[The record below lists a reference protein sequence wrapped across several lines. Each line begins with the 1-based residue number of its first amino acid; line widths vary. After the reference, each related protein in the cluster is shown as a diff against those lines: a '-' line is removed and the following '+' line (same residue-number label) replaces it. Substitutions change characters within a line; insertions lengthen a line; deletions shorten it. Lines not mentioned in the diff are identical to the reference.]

1 MFLFK
6 LKSGALQLTIFIGV
20 IIALLLSGLILYA
33 YTFGFFKE
41 QTKHTIN
48 IIKGAN
54 SGLYFALQAKN
65 FDEDTLVFDID
76 EEKKYSAKIHSS
88 LWGVFQ
94 KVSIKT
100 IHKNKF
106 YIKSAIVGSKLSAEN
121 SPTLYLQETY
131 NAFNVAGNT
140 KIKGNA
146 FLPEQGVKSSYVL
159 GEGYNSN
166 VLVYGQTKRSKTT
179 LPKLDKAYLKRIEE
193 YLKHDNTSL
202 PFSQLGLRN
211 VNSFKNQTQIFYS
224 EQPIDIDKMEIV
236 GNIIIKSNVSI
247 KISKENKITDIIVI
261 APNVQIE
268 DGFTGSLQIISS
280 KNINIGKDC
289 TLKFPSSVFV
299 LDEENIKFQAVSTK
313 PKISIGQNSSVR
325 GCLVYYNKINNHS
338 QFNSNVFID
347 ENSKIKGQ
355 VYCTGNLEL
364 KGNVAGSVYTKQ
376 FVLNAGG
383 TVFVNYLYNIIIE
396 NENIP
401 KNYGGILFEDD
412 AKILMKWL
420 Y

>member
-1 MFLFK
+1 MFFFK

-41 QTKHTIN
+41 QSKHTIN
-48 IIKGAN
+48 IIKAAD
-54 SGLYFALQAKN
+54 SGLYFALQTKK
-65 FDEDTLVFDID
+65 FEEDTLVFDID
-76 EEKKYSAKIHSS
+76 EEKKYLAKVHSS

-106 YIKSAIVGSKLSAEN
+106 YIKSAIVGSRLSAEN
-121 SPTLYLQETY
+121 SPTLYLQDTY
-131 NAFNVAGNT
+131 NALNVAGNT

-146 FLPEQGVKSSYVL
+146 FLPEQGVKSGYVL

-166 VLVYGQTKRSKTT
+166 VLIYGPTKTSKTA
-179 LPKLDKAYLKRIEE
+179 LPKLDKVYVKRIEE
-193 YLKHDNTSL
+193 YLKQNNTSF
-202 PFSQLGLRN
+202 PFSQLSHHN
-211 VNSFKNQTQIFYS
+211 VNSFKNQTKIFYS
-224 EQPIDIDKMEIV
+224 KQPIEIDKKEII

-247 KISKENKITDIIVI
+247 KITKENKITDIIVI
-261 APNVQIE
+261 APDVQIE
-268 DGFTGSLQIISS
+268 DGFSGSLQIISS
-280 KNINIGKDC
+280 KNINIGKKC
-289 TLKFPSSVFV
+289 ILKFPSSVFV
-299 LDEENIKFQAVSTK
+299 LDQENITFQEVTTK
-313 PKISIGQNSSVR
+313 PKISIGQNSSVI
-325 GCLVYYNKINNHS
+325 GCLVYYNNMNNHN
-338 QFNSNVFID
+338 QFNSDVFID

-355 VYCTGNLEL
+355 IYCTGNLEL
-364 KGNVAGSVYTKQ
+364 KGNVSGSVYTKQ

-383 TVFVNYLYNIIIE
+383 TVFVNYLYNNIIE

-401 KNYGGILFEDD
+401 ENYGGILFEDET
-412 AKILMKWL
+412 KILMKWL